1 MINEA
6 AHIASSDV
14 GEAHLFP
21 PSTRIP
27 ILSQARGLL
36 VGMRR
41 RFRYRL
47 DLQGRKLMV
56 ADAEETTDDWW
67 VT

>member
-1 MINEA
+1 MF
-6 AHIASSDV
+6 

-27 ILSQARGLL
+27 ILSPARGLL

-47 DLQGRKLMV
+47 DPQGRKLMV
-56 ADAEETTDDWW
+56 AAAEETTDDWW

>member
-1 MINEA
+1 MHE
-6 AHIASSDV
+6 V
-14 GEAHLFP
+14 YW
-21 PSTRIP
+21 
-27 ILSQARGLL
+27 

-47 DLQGRKLMV
+47 DPQGRKLMV

>member
-1 MINEA
+1 MF
-6 AHIASSDV
+6 

-27 ILSQARGLL
+27 ILSPARGLL

-47 DLQGRKLMV
+47 DPQGRKLMV